1 MGRTRTVGATPLS
14 GERAQRERFA
24 TYFPRVFAYVHSSIR
39 DDTRSKEIVSE
50 AFARVFGRGDL
61 LSDEDFPIALF
72 SVTRDL
78 CEEFRGNFD
87 NARGILTGPER
98 EVLALLF
105 DGQLT
110 KGQVGD
116 LLQIREDTVA
126 STLVHG
132 LKKIRRV
139 VSRELSPSLL
149 QL

>member
-1 MGRTRTVGATPLS
+1 MGRTRTVGATAPS

-39 DDTRSKEIVSE
+39 DDTRSREIVIE
-50 AFARVFGRGDL
+50 AFARVFGRDL
-61 LSDEDFPIALF
+61 LSDEDFPMALF

-78 CEEFRGNFD
+78 CEEFRGNLD
-87 NARGILTGPER
+87 HARGVLTGPER

-105 DGQLT
+105 DAQLT

-116 LLQIREDTVA
+116 LLQIREDTVT

-132 LKKIRRV
+132 LKKIKRV
-139 VSRELSPSLL
+139 VSRELSASLL